1 MSTHRK
7 HSSVVKHIAKIGIAA
22 AVIGIPSVAIS
33 VPASATNW
41 DSVAQ
46 CESGGNWSTNT
57 GNGFSG
63 GLQFTPSTWKA
74 NGGSGSP
81 QGASR
86 SEQIRVAENVKASQ
100 GMGAWP
106 NCGSKGGSSS
116 SSSSSSSSYK
126 SSHSSS
132 YSSKKYS
139 SSSSHSS
146 SSSSSSSK
154 AKASTTTTVKTG
166 HGDYTVAPGDTLSKI
181 ATEKG
186 VKGGWS
192 QLYKLNK
199 DTLTSANNLFPGQKL
214 ETK

>member
-7 HSSVVKHIAKIGIAA
+7 QSSVVKHIAKIGVAA
-22 AVIGIPSVAIS
+22 AVIGIPALATS

-41 DSVAQ
+41 DAVAQ

-63 GLQFTPSTWKA
+63 GLQFTPSTWRA

-81 QGASR
+81 QSASR

-132 YSSKKYS
+132 YSSSKKYS
-139 SSSSHSS
+139 SASSHSS
-146 SSSSSSSK
+146 SSSSK
-154 AKASTTTTVKTG
+154 AKTSSTATVKTG

-186 VKGGWS
+186 VKGGWA

-199 DTLTSANNLFPGQKL
+199 DTLSNANTLFPGQKL